1 MALQVG
7 LVDHVDAILIA
18 EVIPRRLV
26 GIVAGTDGINVVSA
40 EGLHSG
46 GYICHTDRPARIWVS
61 LMAVD
66 TVKHDPLNSLARQRK
81 RFILAALAI
90 PVLLLAC
97 FVVVPAID
105 FVRMNFT
112 D

>member
-1 MALQVG
+1 
-7 LVDHVDAILIA
+7 
-18 EVIPRRLV
+18 
-26 GIVAGTDGINVVSA
+26 
-40 EGLHSG
+40 
-46 GYICHTDRPARIWVS
+46 
-61 LMAVD
+61 MAVD